1 MVRKISIGNCAPSI
15 SKKIKNLE
23 KIYLIRNCNLWGNSI
38 RSLHKLSPVC
48 YISNCVS
55 VLCCHFYRSMFCHRH
70 GTMLEPHSSFSVAV
84 SSLFCW
90 PFKCFIWDPLP
101 IFLML
106 MIVPQENH
114 LRLIYQKKNHLR
126 LRDSF
131 LMFSM
136 ILAFS
141 LSLSL
146 FYQPPYPR
154 SLSFLWNGVS
164 IQLFS

>member
-15 SKKIKNLE
+15 SKKLKNLE

-55 VLCCHFYRSMFCHRH
+55 VLCCHFNRSMFCHRH

-114 LRLIYQKKNHLR
+114 LRL
-126 LRDSF
+126 RDSF
-131 LMFSM
+131 SMFSM

-146 FYQPPYPR
+146 LSPPLPPV
-154 SLSFLWNGVS
+154 SLFLMEWS
-164 IQLFS
+164 LDSTFFLI